1 MTIKELALGLIV
13 FVLLTTMCYA
23 TVSLI
28 ELNFKYNEW
37 NMFSRYFVTIFCI
50 IVAFRIPSTIDDIQN
65 GS

>member
-37 NMFSRYFVTIFCI
+37 NMFSRYFFTIFCI

>member
-1 MTIKELALGLIV
+1 MTFKELVIGIIV
-13 FVLLTTMCYA
+13 FVLTTTMCYA

-37 NMFSRYFVTIFCI
+37 NMFSRYFFTIFCI
-50 IVAFRIPSTIDDIQN
+50 IIAFRIPSTIDDIQR

>member
-28 ELNFKYNEW
+28 ELNFRYNEW
-37 NMFSRYFVTIFCI
+37 NMFSRYFFTIFCI
-50 IVAFRIPSTIDDIQN
+50 IIAFRIPSTIDDIQR
-65 GS
+65 GL

>member
-37 NMFSRYFVTIFCI
+37 HMFSRYFFTIFCI

>member
-1 MTIKELALGLIV
+1 MTLKEFVIGIIV

-28 ELNFKYNEW
+28 ELNFRYNEW
-37 NMFSRYFVTIFCI
+37 NMFSRYFFTIFCI
-50 IVAFRIPSTIDDIQN
+50 IIAFRIPSTIDDIQR

>member
-1 MTIKELALGLIV
+1 MTIKELAFGLIV
-13 FVLLTTMCYA
+13 FVLLTTKCYA

-37 NMFSRYFVTIFCI
+37 NMFSRYFFTIFCI